1 MNTPFSIIV
10 AVDQEFGIGKE
21 GVLPWDLPGEIKH
34 FREVTIAPYNSH
46 ENVVIMGRKT
56 WDSIPHKFRPL
67 PKRINL
73 VLTRHSDYEFPSGV
87 LNASG
92 LDEALMLL
100 KSNPYKDR
108 FGKVFVIG
116 GSELFQSAINHP
128 ECRDLYLTHIDASF
142 SCDRFF
148 PSLPSSFKEVFRSTP
163 IVEKGLSYFFST
175 YQR

>member
-10 AVDQEFGIGKE
+10 AVDQTFGIGKG

-34 FREVTIAPYNSH
+34 FREVTTASYNSH

-56 WDSIPHKFRPL
+56 WDSIPQKFRPL

-73 VLTRHSDYEFPSGV
+73 VLTRQSDYEFPSGV
-87 LNASG
+87 LKAPA

-108 FGKVFVIG
+108 FGKIFVIG
-116 GSELFQSAINHP
+116 GSELFQLAINHQ
-128 ECRDLYLTHIDASF
+128 ECRELYLTHIDASF

-148 PSLPSSFKEVFRSTP
+148 PSLPSSFKEVFRSP
-163 IVEKGLSYFFST
+163 SMVEKSISYSFAT